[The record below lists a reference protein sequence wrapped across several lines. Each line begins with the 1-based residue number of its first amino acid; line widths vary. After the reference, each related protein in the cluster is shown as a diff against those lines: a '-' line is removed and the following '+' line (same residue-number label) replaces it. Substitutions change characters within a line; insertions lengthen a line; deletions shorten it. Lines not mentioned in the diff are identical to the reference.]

1 MESNGTCACVHFS
14 VSFFL
19 VNIDYKYLLTV
30 FTPQT
35 IEEVAYKKIEWN
47 FEKIR

>member
-1 MESNGTCACVHFS
+1 MCMCSFQCVI
-14 VSFFL
+14 FL
-19 VNIDYKYLLTV
+19 VNIDYKYVATV
-30 FTPQT
+30 FSPQT